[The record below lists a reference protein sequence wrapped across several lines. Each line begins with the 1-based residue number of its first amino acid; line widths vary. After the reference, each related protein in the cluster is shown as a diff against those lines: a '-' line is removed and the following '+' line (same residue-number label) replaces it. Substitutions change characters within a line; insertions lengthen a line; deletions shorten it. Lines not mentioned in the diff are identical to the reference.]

1 MEEGPHPWVE
11 LILDFMRKIAYVAAL
26 GYLPT
31 PIFKLIMSTIQYFM
45 LEEIQKAKELVDG
58 SVASRLEQ
66 GTSRKDFVS
75 PILELV
81 SRKKQLKAVRLTNT

>member
-1 MEEGPHPWVE
+1 MKEGPHPWVE
-11 LILDFMRKIAYVAAL
+11 LILDFMRKVAYLAAL
-26 GYLPT
+26 SYLPT
-31 PIFKLIMSTIQYFM
+31 PIFKMIISTLQYFM
-45 LEEIQKAKELVDG
+45 LEEIQKGKELVER

-81 SRKKQLKAVRLTNT
+81 SHGRNSSTQSG

>member
-1 MEEGPHPWVE
+1 MKEGISHPWIEVIFG
-11 LILDFMRKIAYVAAL
+11 LLRNVVYLGAL

-31 PIFKLIMSTIQYFM
+31 PIFKMITRGLQYFI
-45 LEEIQKAKELVDG
+45 LGDLKKGKEFIERR
-58 SVASRLEQ
+58 VASRLEQ

-81 SRKKQLKAVRLTNT
+81 SRRKSTSEESD